1 MIEQFV
7 SLFAEGNMPVDRTRR
22 PSENQAGRACFVVS
36 PIGEPDSETRRRSD
50 AVLLHIITPAA
61 REAGLVAIRADQLA
75 SPGIITNQVITHIL
89 GDKMVVADLTDH
101 NANVFYELA
110 LRHAFRKPV
119 VLLILKEQ
127 KLPFDVHG
135 IRTIHYDLSLDGVA
149 EAREEVKNQI
159 VTALAEEYEVESP
172 VTMAAQL
179 DEISRSTKPES
190 QLLFKTISDQL
201 ENTNKTVLELKDNL
215 EKFVPRSL
223 DMKEIIPP
231 QIRDQISDTL
241 RCYAEEIEL
250 LKSVRH
256 AGIIGLYKRREM
268 AIKAFSRYIDEESSE
283 IMVVGSS
290 LKGLL
295 QKEEYKEVAEKL
307 RFKQGLIKVK
317 YLLTHPIVADFRAN
331 QENRRPTEIGLEIIK
346 SLETL
351 RDWGVDCS
359 NVRLYL
365 GTPTCFAIKTTRQML
380 VNPYPYISVSFDS
393 PCLLLEY
400 SPESGS
406 ERPGYFFDEFKSR
419 HFGAWDTDL
428 AVHIQNYDQAIGY
441 YYEKLS
447 DYSCQ
452 VSSLIEEGKKAPVR

>member
-1 MIEQFV
+1 MLADRQKKTIG
-7 SLFAEGNMPVDRTRR
+7 SDAERN
-22 PSENQAGRACFVVS
+22 CFVIS
-36 PIGEPDSETRRRSD
+36 PIGETESETRKRSD
-50 AVLLHIITPAA
+50 AVLQHIIAPAA
-61 REAGLVAIRADQLA
+61 REAGLIAVRADQLA
-75 SPGIITNQVITHIL
+75 SPGIITNQVIAHIL
-89 GDKMVVADLTDH
+89 EDCMVVADLTDH

-119 VLLILKEQ
+119 VLLIYKEQ

-135 IRTIHYDLSLDGVA
+135 IRTIQYDLSLDGVA
-149 EAREEVKNQI
+149 QAREDTRKQI
-159 VTALAEEYEVESP
+159 VAAMTPDYEVESP

-179 DEISRSTKPES
+179 QEISRSTKTEN
-190 QLLFKTISDQL
+190 QVLFKTVSDQL
-201 ENTNKTVLELKDNL
+201 EATNKTVLDLKESV
-215 EKFVPRSL
+215 EKFLPRSL
-223 DMKEIIPP
+223 DLKEVIPL
-231 QIRDQISDTL
+231 QIRDEISDTL
-241 RCYAEEIEL
+241 RRYAEEIEL

-256 AGIIGLYKRREM
+256 AGIIGLYKRREV
-268 AIKAFSRYIDEESSE
+268 AIKAFSRYIDEEANE
-283 IMVVGSS
+283 ILVIGSS

-295 QKEEYKEVAEKL
+295 QKEEYKEIAAKL

-351 RDWGVDCS
+351 REWKVDCA
-359 NVRLYL
+359 NVRLYV

-380 VNPYPYISVSFDS
+380 INPYPYISVSFDS

-400 SPESGS
+400 SSEGGA
-406 ERPGYFFDEFKSR
+406 ERPGYFFDEFNSR

-428 AVHIQNYDQAIGY
+428 AVHIKDFDKAISY

-447 DYSCQ
+447 DYSVQ
-452 VSSLIEEGKKAPVR
+452 VSDLLEEGKKTL

>member
-1 MIEQFV
+1 M
-7 SLFAEGNMPVDRTRR
+7 LADRNRR
-22 PSENQAGRACFVVS
+22 PSENQADRACFVVS
-36 PIGEPDSETRRRSD
+36 PIGEADSETRKRSD
-50 AVLLHIITPAA
+50 AVLFHIITPAA
-61 REAGLVAIRADQLA
+61 REAGLVAVRADQLA
-75 SPGIITNQVITHIL
+75 APGLITNQVITHIL
-89 GDKMVVADLTDH
+89 GDKMVIADLTDH

-119 VLLILKEQ
+119 VLLILKDQ

-149 EAREEVKNQI
+149 EAREEVKKQI
-159 VTALAEEYEVESP
+159 VTAMADEYEVESP
-172 VTMAAQL
+172 VTLAAQL
-179 DEISRSTKPES
+179 EEISRSTKSES
-190 QLLFKTISDQL
+190 QVLFKTISDQL
-201 ENTNKTVLELKDNL
+201 ETTGKTVMELKDSL
-215 EKFVPRSL
+215 EKYVPRSL

-241 RCYAEEIEL
+241 RRYAEEIEL

-256 AGIIGLYKRREM
+256 AGIIGLYKRREV
-268 AIKAFSRYIDEESSE
+268 ALKAFARYIDEEPSE

-295 QKEEYKEVAEKL
+295 QKEEYRDIAAKL

-317 YLLTHPIVADFRAN
+317 YLLTHPIVADFRAS
-331 QENRRPTEIGLEIIK
+331 QENRRPTEIGLEIVK

-365 GTPTCFAIKTTRQML
+365 GTPTSFAIKTTRQML
-380 VNPYPYISVSFDS
+380 INPYPYISVSFDS

-400 SPESGS
+400 SPDSGA
-406 ERPGYFFDEFKSR
+406 ERPGYFFDEFNSR

-428 AVHIQNYDQAIGY
+428 AVHIQNYDKAIPY
-441 YYEKLS
+441 YYEKLNEYS
-447 DYSCQ
+447 DR
-452 VSSLIEEGKKAPVR
+452 VADLIGEGKKMP

>member
-1 MIEQFV
+1 MLGDQ
-7 SLFAEGNMPVDRTRR
+7 NRR
-22 PSENQAGRACFVVS
+22 VGEDQADATCFVIS
-36 PIGEPDSETRRRSD
+36 PIGEAESDTRQRSD
-50 AVLLHIITPAA
+50 AVFRYIITPAA
-61 REAGLVAIRADQLA
+61 REAGLTALRADHLA
-75 SPGIITNQVITHIL
+75 APGIITNQVITHIL
-89 GDKMVVADLTDH
+89 EDRMVVADLTDQ

-119 VLLILKEQ
+119 VLLILNEQ
-127 KLPFDVHG
+127 RLPFDVHG
-135 IRTIHYDLSLDGVA
+135 LRTIHYDLSLAGVE
-149 EAREEVKNQI
+149 EARIEVRNQI
-159 VTALAEEYEVESP
+159 VAALSGDYEVESP

-179 DEISRSTKPES
+179 EEIARSTKSES
-190 QLLFKTISDQL
+190 QVMFKTISDQL
-201 ENTNKTVLELKDNL
+201 ETTTRAVSELKDNL

-241 RCYAEEIEL
+241 RRYAEEIEL

-256 AGIIGLYKRREM
+256 AGIIGLYKRREV
-268 AIKAFSRYIDEESSE
+268 ALKAFSRYIDEESSE

-295 QKEEYKEVAEKL
+295 QKEEYRDIADKL

-317 YLLTHPIVADFRAN
+317 YLLTHPVVADFRAS
-331 QENRRPTEIGLEIIK
+331 QENRRPTEIGLEIVK

-351 RDWGVDCS
+351 RDWGVDCC

-380 VNPYPYISVSFDS
+380 INPYPYISVSFDS

-406 ERPGYFFDEFKSR
+406 ERPGYFFDEFNSR

-428 AVHIQNYDQAIGY
+428 AVHIQDYNQAISYFNG
-441 YYEKLS
+441 KLGE
-447 DYSCQ
+447 YSHQ
-452 VSSLIEEGKKAPVR
+452 VASLIEERKKTP

>member
-1 MIEQFV
+1 MF
-7 SLFAEGNMPVDRTRR
+7 DRNRR
-22 PSENQAGRACFVVS
+22 TSENQSENTCFVVS
-36 PIGEPDSETRRRSD
+36 PIGEADSETRKRSD
-50 AVLLHIITPAA
+50 AVFKFIITPAA
-61 REAGLVAIRADQLA
+61 RDSNLTALRADHLS
-75 SPGIITNQVITHIL
+75 SPGMITNQVISHIL
-89 GDKMVVADLTDH
+89 EDRMVVADLTDH

-119 VLLILKEQ
+119 VLLILKDQ

-135 IRTIHYDLSLDGVA
+135 LRTIYYDLSLEGVA
-149 EAREEVKNQI
+149 QASEEVGRQI
-159 VTALAEEYEVESP
+159 AAALAGEAEVESP

-179 DEISRSTKPES
+179 QEISRSTKSES
-190 QLLFKTISDQL
+190 QVMFKTISDQM
-201 ENTNKTVLELKDNL
+201 ETTSRTVAELRDNL
-215 EKFVPRSL
+215 EKFVPRAL
-223 DMKEIIPP
+223 DMKDIIPP

-241 RCYAEEIEL
+241 RRYAEEIEL

-256 AGIIGLYKRREM
+256 AGIIGLYKRREV
-268 AIKAFSRYIDEESSE
+268 ALKAFSRYIDEEPSE

-295 QKEEYKEVAEKL
+295 QKEEYKDISEKL

-317 YLLTHPIVADFRAN
+317 YLLTHPVVADFRAS

-351 RDWGVDCS
+351 RDWNVNCA

-380 VNPYPYISVSFDS
+380 INPYPYISVSFDS
-393 PCLLLEY
+393 PCILLEY
-400 SPESGS
+400 SPESGA
-406 ERPGYFFDEFKSR
+406 ERPGYFFDEFNSR

-428 AVHIQNYDQAIGY
+428 AVHIQDYNQAITY
-441 YYEKLS
+441 FSEKLS
-447 DYSCQ
+447 EYSRQ
-452 VSSLIEEGKKAPVR
+452 VAGLIEERKKSP